1 MNLYQAGSHDQ
12 GAKQMRRAGIA
23 VGSLMLAVLTHA
35 APAFA
40 QSTGKEPAGGAA
52 IGEAIGATAGALVA
66 TALVIYLIAG
76 HRNGRIKLLGR
87 VGGWAEHHTRL
98 PAWAS
103 VPSMLLGVSLLTA
116 VLGMYWDISLHIDNG
131 RESGPLANPAHYLI
145 LIGLYGVLV
154 AGVMSIALAGTE
166 RPTKTAVH
174 LGGDWWAPVGGL
186 MMAACGA
193 FALTGFPLDDMW
205 HRLFG
210 QDVTLWGPTH
220 LMLIGG
226 ASLATLGGM
235 VLMGEAITSVGRDP
249 ERESTPW
256 VYHVRRALLVGG
268 FLVALSTFQ
277 AEFDF
282 GVPQFRAVDQPILI
296 MLAAGIGLV
305 ATRLYLG
312 RGGALLAV
320 GGYILIRGFL
330 AIMVGGVWGQTTP
343 HFPPYVVEALLVE
356 AVFLRSGGR
365 SPLVNGAIAGALIGT
380 IGLAAE
386 WAWSH
391 VWMPIPW
398 NSSLLP
404 EAAIAGLITAAAA
417 GAVGGFIGGSLTGR
431 SGVLISREDGRR
443 LVSGDRRA
451 ALVCGLVLIAV
462 IGWALPMSDSGPERA
477 QVALRDIDR
486 GEQRT
491 VAATIR
497 LEPRDSVHDPEFM
510 NVTGWQGGGSVVDP
524 LERVGPGVYR
534 TTKAI
539 PVYGGWKST
548 LRIQQGDALISM
560 PLFMPKDEAIPAAE
574 VPAKAN
580 FTREFQPDI
589 EVLQRERKQ
598 DVSPALT
605 LIAYLTVL
613 AIALALIALIAWA
626 LLRVDR
632 GEARPPRAGR
642 NRRPRA
648 ELV

>member
-1 MNLYQAGSHDQ
+1 
-12 GAKQMRRAGIA
+12 MRRMSFAVVSSVAVALAGA
-23 VGSLMLAVLTHA
+23 G
-35 APAFA
+35 PAFA

-66 TALVIYLIAG
+66 TALVAYLIAG
-76 HRNGRIKLLGR
+76 HRSGRIKLLGHMAR
-87 VGGWAEHHTRL
+87 WSERQTGL

-103 VPSMLLGVSLLTA
+103 LPSMLIGLSLLVA

-131 RESGPLANPAHYLI
+131 RDPGPLANPAHYLI
-145 LIGLYGVLV
+145 LVGLYGVLV
-154 AGVMSIALAGTE
+154 AGVLSIALAGTE
-166 RPTKTAVH
+166 RPTKTAIH
-174 LGGDWWAPVGGL
+174 LGGGWWAPVGGL

-235 VLMGEAITSVGRDP
+235 VLMGEAITTVGRDP
-249 ERESTPW
+249 EREGKPL

-282 GVPQFRAVDQPILI
+282 GVPQFRDVDQPILI

-305 ATRLYLG
+305 TTRLYSG

-320 GGYILIRGFL
+320 AGYVAIRGFL
-330 AIMVGGVWGQTTP
+330 TIMVGGVWAQTTP
-343 HFPPYVVEALLVE
+343 HFPLYIVEALLVE
-356 AVFLRSGGR
+356 AVFARAGGR
-365 SPLVNGAIAGALIGT
+365 SPVVNGAIAGALIGT

-391 VWMPIPW
+391 IWMPIPW

-404 EAAIAGLITAAAA
+404 EAAIAGLVTAVA
-417 GAVGGFIGGSLTGR
+417 GGVVGGFIGGSLTGR
-431 SGVLISREDGRR
+431 SGVLMSREDGRR
-443 LVSGDRRA
+443 LASADRRA
-451 ALVCGLVLIAV
+451 ALACGLVLVAV
-462 IGWALPMSDSGPERA
+462 IGWALPMSQSGPERA
-477 QVALRDIDR
+477 QVALRDIQS
-486 GEQRT
+486 GKERT

-497 LEPRDSVHDPEFM
+497 LDPRDSVKEPEFI
-510 NVTGWQGGGSVVDP
+510 NVTGWQGGGSVIDP
-524 LERVGPGVYR
+524 LEKIGEGVYR
-534 TTKAI
+534 TTKPI

-560 PLFMPKDEAIPAAE
+560 PLFMPKDEAIPAPE
-574 VPAKAN
+574 VPAKAS
-580 FTREFQPDI
+580 FTRAFQPDHD
-589 EVLQRERKQ
+589 VLQRERKKG
-598 DVSPALT
+598 VSPALT
-605 LIAYLTVL
+605 LTAYLTVL
-613 AIALALIALIAWA
+613 AIALALIALIAWS
-626 LLRVDR
+626 LMRVDR
-632 GEARPPRAGR
+632 GEGRSPRAGR
-642 NRRPRA
+642 TRRARA

>member
-1 MNLYQAGSHDQ
+1 
-12 GAKQMRRAGIA
+12 MRRAGIA
-23 VGSLMLAVLTHA
+23 VGSLMLFVLTDA
-35 APAFA
+35 APALA

-66 TALVIYLIAG
+66 TALVAFLIAG
-76 HRNGRIKLLGR
+76 HRSGRLKLLARAGEWSER
-87 VGGWAEHHTRL
+87 QTGL

-103 VPSMLLGVSLLTA
+103 LPSMLLGVSLLTA

-131 RESGPLANPAHYLI
+131 RDPGPLANPAHYLI
-145 LIGLYGVLV
+145 LVGLYGVLV
-154 AGVMSIALAGTE
+154 AGVVSMALAGTE
-166 RPTKTAVH
+166 RPTKAAVH
-174 LGGDWWAPVGGL
+174 LGGDWWAPIGGL

-235 VLMGEAITSVGRDP
+235 VLMGEAITTVGRDP
-249 ERESTPW
+249 ERGREGGTP
-256 VYHVRRALLVGG
+256 VIYHVRRALLVGG

-282 GVPQFRAVDQPILI
+282 GVPQFRAVNQPILI

-305 ATRLYLG
+305 TTRLYLG

-320 GGYILIRGFL
+320 FGYIVIRGFL
-330 AIMVGGVWGQTTP
+330 TIMVGGVWGETTP
-343 HFPPYVVEALLVE
+343 HFPLYIIEALLVE
-356 AVFLRSGGR
+356 AVFARAGGR
-365 SPLVNGAIAGALIGT
+365 SPVVNGAIAGALIGT

-391 VWMPIPW
+391 IWMPIPW

-404 EAAIAGLITAAAA
+404 EAAIAGLLAAVAA
-417 GAVGGFIGGSLTGR
+417 GAVGGFIGASLTGR
-431 SGVLISREDGRR
+431 SGVLMTREDGRR
-443 LVSGDRRA
+443 LVSADRRA
-451 ALVCGLVLIAV
+451 ALVSGLVLIAI
-462 IGWALPMSDSGPERA
+462 IGWALPMSENGPERA
-477 QVALRDIDR
+477 QVALREIDR

-491 VAATIR
+491 VSATMK
-497 LEPRDSVHDPEFM
+497 LDPRDSVRDPEFM
-510 NVTGWQGGGSVVDP
+510 NVTAWQGGGSVIDP
-524 LERVGPGVYR
+524 LEKVGPDVYR
-534 TTKAI
+534 TTKPI

-548 LRIQQGDALISM
+548 LRIQQGDALVSM
-560 PLFMPKDEAIPAAE
+560 PLFMPKDEAIPAPE

-580 FTREFQPDI
+580 FTRDFQSDKS
-589 EVLQRERKQ
+589 VLQREAKKG
-598 DVSPALT
+598 VSPVLT

-613 AIALALIALIAWA
+613 AIALSLIALISWS

-632 GEARPPRAGR
+632 GEATPAARRGRTRRA
-642 NRRPRA
+642 RA